1 MLKCRIGLVFSAVLL
16 PFALASFAQNPIT
29 PMISAHD
36 LAAPRAAAEEY
47 KRGLQAFDKADWPAA
62 IEHFRKAIAK
72 YPNYPSAYNDLGT
85 AYDKTGNA
93 EDAVNAFRQAIILD
107 DHLSVGYLNLARV
120 FERQRFWTD
129 AEGVLR
135 RVLTFDARNGDALLL
150 LSYAQIGLGEFE
162 QAAANAIEATA
173 LPGAHQAFAHYLAGS
188 AMLATNQDRRAV
200 EQYTIFLQQSPDDS
214 FAPQARAALHQ
225 LQGSP

>member
-16 PFALASFAQNPIT
+16 PFALSSFAQNPIR
-29 PMISAHD
+29 PMVSAHD

-85 AYDKTGNA
+85 AYDKTGNPQEA
-93 EDAVNAFRQAIILD
+93 LNAFREAIGLD

-120 FERQRFWTD
+120 MEKQRLWTD

-135 RVLTFDARNGDALLL
+135 RLLAVDARNGDAFLL
-150 LSYAQIGLGEFE
+150 LSYAQIGLGEFKD
-162 QAAANAIEATA
+162 AATNAIEATA
-173 LPGAHQAFAHYLAGS
+173 LPGAHQAFAHYIAAS
-188 AMLATNQDRRAV
+188 AMQATNQDSRAV
-200 EQYTIFLQQSPDDS
+200 EQYTMFLQQSPDDS
-214 FAPQARAALHQ
+214 FAPQARAALHH